1 MKNCVLL
8 NGHPTG
14 KETSYNDY
22 LSKLQAALGEK
33 GVAVQTFNLCE
44 MDIRYCTGCWV
55 CWWKTPGRCVLND
68 DMESILR
75 AVINADQVL
84 YVSPLI
90 AGYVS
95 ANTKQVM
102 DRMIPLVHPYI
113 EVVHGEAHHRKRY
126 EKYPNLALI
135 VAPTDQDDEEDVAIA
150 HELLSRL
157 SLNFRSACDYVHTM
171 EEELAE
177 VINEPCYA

>member
-14 KETSYNDY
+14 KEQSYNEY
-22 LSKLQAALGEK
+22 IIELQTALGEK
-33 GVAVQTFNLCE
+33 GVEVETFNLCE

-55 CWWKTPGRCVLND
+55 CWWATPGRCTLKD
-68 DMESILR
+68 EMENVLR

-95 ANTKQVM
+95 ANTKQAM

-113 EVVHGEAHHRKRY
+113 EVVHGECHHRKRY
-126 EKYPNLALI
+126 ENYPNLALI
-135 VAPTDQDDEEDVAIA
+135 VAPTEEDDEEDVGIA
-150 HELLSRL
+150 HELMTRL
-157 SLNFRSACDYVHTM
+157 SLNFRSECDFVHTM
-171 EEELAE
+171 QEGISE
-177 VINEPCYA
+177 VVNEPCYA